1 MEGASRNNQ
10 IHDVEVYFSG
20 SFLGC
25 LSVSTERSLTV
36 SDPTWEGQILGSDY
50 LVWGLNH
57 KRVNLQFED
66 GSGLEAVIRPGGKVF
81 RVPSN

>member
-1 MEGASRNNQ
+1 MEGASRNNH

-25 LSVSTERSLTV
+25 LSVSIERSLTV

-66 GSGLEAVIRPGGKVF
+66 GSGLEAIIRPGGKVF
-81 RVPSN
+81 RVPDN